1 MLYIISVFKYKSCV
15 CTSISLIFT
24 VPNFFPHFFFVGLFS
39 FFLGVFISKSTKFER
54 YFCSRDKLQEEKL
67 HAEKKENEDLKTKLA
82 ALSVETEK
90 LKMTPSRDN
99 EVKDLRNTLETNTK
113 KVSQLQEKVDKL
125 TSEKFDSLRQI
136 RELKEEKEKLEE
148 SLNNS
153 KRELEKVE
161 RNVKD
166 STELKGENSRL
177 KENLEQV
184 KSRLSDLE
192 GEKQSSEARLRRE
205 CEAVS
210 VKLQSVEQELEE
222 QRILSAKRWNK
233 IEDAEDLR
241 QENKLLQSK
250 AEIQKKRTEELEIK
264 V

>member
-1 MLYIISVFKYKSCV
+1 MLYIISVFKNKSCV

-24 VPNFFPHFFFVGLFS
+24 VPNFFS
-39 FFLGVFISKSTKFER
+39 ILGVFISKSTKFER

-67 HAEKKENEDLKTKLA
+67 HAEKRENEDLKTKLA
-82 ALSVETEK
+82 ALSVETEQ

-99 EVKDLRNTLETNTK
+99 ELKDLRNTLETNTK

-177 KENLEQV
+177 KEDLEQV